1 MRRFIPLAA
10 CAALALSAAAGLAPA
25 AAGTLQVN
33 PVLVEIGGA
42 RRTGSV
48 TVRNEENVPVTIRAY
63 PLAWRQE
70 GGADHYD
77 ETAALIVSPPVF
89 TIPPHA
95 TQTVRIG
102 PRRPSAAPLPYRLI
116 IEEVPEA
123 APAGSGI
130 RVALRLNLPLY
141 ANLEP
146 GTPADLSWR
155 AFRQA
160 DGQWAIEASNNGA
173 GWVRVEQ
180 ANAEAATGLR
190 LGDGFAFGTVLPG
203 GARRWLVGADPR
215 IGDRARFQQISR
227 TADNGATSPPSQ
239 HNR

>member
-1 MRRFIPLAA
+1 MQRFIPLAA

-48 TVRNEENVPVTIRAY
+48 TVRNEEDAPVMIRAY

-70 GGADHYD
+70 GGEDRYD
-77 ETAALIVSPPVF
+77 ETAEMIVSPPVF

-95 TQTVRIG
+95 TQTVRVG
-102 PRRPSAAPLPYRLI
+102 PRRPSPAPRPYRLI

-123 APAGSGI
+123 APPGSGI

-141 ANLEP
+141 ANLAAGAP
-146 GTPADLSWR
+146 GDLAWQAS
-155 AFRQA
+155 RQS
-160 DGQWAIEASNNGA
+160 DGQWAIEARNTGA

-180 ANAEAATGLR
+180 ALAEAATGVR
-190 LGDGFAFGTVLPG
+190 FENGFAFGTVLPG
-203 GARRWLVGADPR
+203 GARRWLVGAAPR
-215 IGDRARFQQISR
+215 IGDRARFEQISR
-227 TADNGATSPPSQ
+227 IADHGATSPSH

>member
-1 MRRFIPLAA
+1 MRRIIPLAA
-10 CAALALSAAAGLAPA
+10 CAALTMTAAAGLAPA

-42 RRTGSV
+42 RRTASV

-63 PLAWRQE
+63 PLGWRQD
-70 GGADHYD
+70 GGEDRYD
-77 ETAALIVSPPVF
+77 ETAELIVSPPVF

-95 TQTVRIG
+95 TQTVRVG
-102 PRRPSAAPLPYRLI
+102 AAPPVAAPRAYRLI

-123 APAGSGI
+123 AAPASTGI

-141 ANLEP
+141 ANLAP

-160 DGQWAIEASNNGA
+160 DGAWAIEAAQQWRRLGPRRTGA
-173 GWVRVEQ
+173 GRGRDRPQ
-180 ANAEAATGLR
+180 ADRRLQLR
-190 LGDGFAFGTVLPG
+190 HRP
-203 GARRWLVGADPR
+203 ARRRAPLAGRRRSAYRRSRPVPADQP
-215 IGDRARFQQISR
+215 DRGPWRDFA
-227 TADNGATSPPSQ
+227 ASP
-239 HNR
+239 

>member
-48 TVRNEENVPVTIRAY
+48 TVRNEEAVPVTIRAY

-70 GGADHYD
+70 GGDDRYD
-77 ETAALIVSPPVF
+77 ETAELIVSPPVF
-89 TIPPHA
+89 TIPPHSA
-95 TQTVRIG
+95 QTVRVG
-102 PRRPSAAPLPYRLI
+102 QRRPSPGARSYRLI

-141 ANLEP
+141 TNLAA
-146 GTPADLSWR
+146 GAPADLVWR
-155 AFRQA
+155 AARQA
-160 DGQWAIEASNNGA
+160 DGQWAIEARNGGA

-180 ANAEAATGLR
+180 PLAETATGLR
-190 LGDGFAFGTVLPG
+190 LGNGFSFGTVLPG
-203 GARRWLVGADPR
+203 GTRRWLVGAAPR
-215 IGDRARFQQISR
+215 IGDRARFEQISR
-227 TADNGATSPPSQ
+227 IADHGATSPPQ

>member
-1 MRRFIPLAA
+1 MRRIIPLAA
-10 CAALALSAAAGLAPA
+10 CAALTLTAAAGLAPA

-63 PLAWRQE
+63 PLGWRQD
-70 GGADHYD
+70 GGEDRYD
-77 ETAALIVSPPVF
+77 ETAELIVSPPVF

-95 TQTVRIG
+95 TQTVRVG
-102 PRRPSAAPLPYRLI
+102 ARRPSPAPRAYRLI

-123 APAGSGI
+123 APASAGI

-141 ANLEP
+141 ANLAP
-146 GTPADLSWR
+146 GAPADLSWR
-155 AFRQA
+155 AARQA
-160 DGQWAIEASNNGA
+160 DGQWAIEARNNGT

-180 ANAEAATGLR
+180 ALAETATGLR
-190 LGDGFAFGTVLPG
+190 LGDGFSFGTVLPG
-203 GARRWLVGADPR
+203 GTRRWLVGADPR
-215 IGDRARFQQISR
+215 IGDRARFQQINR
-227 TADNGATSPPSQ
+227 TASHGATSPPP
-239 HNR
+239 HNP

>member
-10 CAALALSAAAGLAPA
+10 CAALALSAAAGLPPA

-48 TVRNEENVPVTIRAY
+48 TVRNEEDVPVTIRAH
-63 PLAWRQE
+63 PLAWRQD
-70 GGADHYD
+70 GGEDIYE
-77 ETAALIVSPPVF
+77 ETAELIVSPPVF

-95 TQTVRIG
+95 TQTVRVG
-102 PRRPSAAPLPYRLI
+102 ARRPSPAPRSYRLI

-123 APAGSGI
+123 APASAGI

-141 ANLEP
+141 ANLAA
-146 GTPADLSWR
+146 GAPADLAWR
-155 AFRQA
+155 AARRA
-160 DGQWAIEASNNGA
+160 DGQWAIEARNNGA

-180 ANAEAATGLR
+180 PLAEAATGLR
-190 LGDGFAFGTVLPG
+190 LENGFSFGTVLPG
-203 GARRWLVGADPR
+203 STRRWLVGAAPR
-215 IGDRARFQQISR
+215 IGDRARFEQISR
-227 TADNGATSPPSQ
+227 IADHGATSPPQ
-239 HNR
+239 HDR